1 MIASLV
7 YRDRYFYPAVLA
19 AWVLGMCI
27 LYIRYSFSSEPQS
40 SIDLRDFDTVLH
52 QKRMIM
58 GSILELQG
66 ALTKEHDPEQRMHI
80 HHNIGI
86 AWYDLHSA
94 DRQSASLDTAIR
106 YFEKSIESSPPIARF
121 YYNLGR
127 AYTTAGDHRRAEQWY
142 ERTLAINPDHIL
154 ALHNLGLLNYFEKH
168 DRPRARE
175 YLLRLLAVRS
185 ELPICNYVLG
195 EIAMEDDSA
204 RNACRYYEQ
213 EIDLFEKFRMR
224 PPGLPMSPD
233 VLRYAAAMSHRQLM
247 MLYSTRFADQAKAQ
261 EHFHRYLS
269 LETDPA
275 RRRQSIEQMK
285 HYWVVK
291 E

>member
-1 MIASLV
+1 MITSLV

-27 LYIRYSFSSEPQS
+27 LYIRYSFSSAPQT
-40 SIDLRDFDTVLH
+40 SIDLRNFDTVLH
-52 QKRMIM
+52 QKQIIM
-58 GSILELQG
+58 GSILELQK
-66 ALTKEHDPEQRMHI
+66 ALTKEQDPVQRMHI
-80 HHNIGI
+80 YHNIGI
-86 AWYDLHSA
+86 AWYDLHSV
-94 DRQSASLDTAIR
+94 DREKGPLDTAIR
-106 YFEKSIESSPPIARF
+106 YFEKSIESNPPIARF

-127 AYTTAGDHRRAEQWY
+127 AYTTAGDHAHAEAWY
-142 ERTLAINPDHIL
+142 EKTLTVNPDHIL

-175 YLLRLLAVRS
+175 YLLRLLAVRN

-204 RNACRYYEQ
+204 QNARRYYEQ
-213 EIDLFEKFRMR
+213 EIAIFEKLRLR
-224 PPGLPMSPD
+224 PLGLPMSSD

-247 MLYSTRFADQAKAQ
+247 LLHSTRFADQAKAQ
-261 EHFHRYLS
+261 EHFHQYLS

-275 RRRQSIEQMK
+275 RRQETIDLMK
-285 HYWVVK
+285 RYWVVK
-291 E
+291 N